1 MAEFTSVADPS
12 PVEHVEVATLAL
24 ARDVG
29 IRAAKA
35 SLARPDTLFRVAVVE
50 RFDRGGDGS
59 SRRRHLSAQSFIGA
73 SKRDSDPRFCT
84 NLGDGLRMPR
94 RTGSRAFA
102 ELEELHRHIP
112 FSILGSSTTRATLD
126 CCTTEVTIGRSR
138 RLSTSATPL
147 DIRT

>member
-12 PVEHVEVATLAL
+12 PVKHVEVATLAL

-35 SLARPDTLFRVAVVE
+35 SLAWPDTLFRVTVVE

-73 SKRDSDPRFCT
+73 SKRDSDPRFART
-84 NLGDGLRMPR
+84 LGMD
-94 RTGSRAFA
+94 RACPA
-102 ELEELHRHIP
+102 EPTAGRLPKWRSCIDAFCCQFWCRKP
-112 FSILGSSTTRATLD
+112 TTT
-126 CCTTEVTIGRSR
+126 
-138 RLSTSATPL
+138 
-147 DIRT
+147 